1 MKELAEFIR
10 FLTPF
15 LSDIQR
21 YKYISGFH
29 LYFQIFLV
37 LVFFATK
44 NGIIKIV
51 VLIVIGISI
60 WLELYWKECPITVLE
75 REFHSETWD
84 DILDIIF
91 KNFEWT
97 ITRSEKIVGFT
108 CFNIGILISFSLFT
122 LYEFIS
128 KMYSSSSKV

>member
-10 FLTPF
+10 ILTPF
-15 LSDIQR
+15 LTDIQR

-37 LVFFATK
+37 IVFFATK
-44 NGIIKIV
+44 YIPIKIL
-51 VLIVIGISI
+51 VLIIIAGSI
-60 WLELYWKECPITVLE
+60 WLELCWKDCPVTILE

-84 DILDIIF
+84 DILDVIF
-91 KNFEWT
+91 KTSSWT

-108 CFNIGILISFSLFT
+108 CFNIGVLISFSLFT
-122 LYEFIS
+122 LYECI
-128 KMYSSSSKV
+128 KTYSS

>member
-21 YKYISGFH
+21 YKYISGVH

-37 LVFFATK
+37 IVFFVTK
-44 NGIIKIV
+44 NIIIKIV
-51 VLIVIGISI
+51 VLVIITFSI
-60 WLELYWKECPITVLE
+60 FLELCWKDCPITILE

-91 KNFEWT
+91 KTSGWT

-108 CFNIGILISFSLFT
+108 CFNVGILISFSLFT
-122 LYEFIS
+122 LYEFGS
-128 KMYSSSSKV
+128 KMYSSLNKV

>member
-1 MKELAEFIR
+1 MKEFAEFLR

-15 LSDIQR
+15 LTDIQR

-37 LVFFATK
+37 VVFFLIKNITTK
-44 NGIIKIV
+44 LLVLCIIA
-51 VLIVIGISI
+51 GSI
-60 WLELYWKECPITVLE
+60 WLELCWKDCPVTILE

-84 DILDIIF
+84 DILDVIF
-91 KNFEWT
+91 KTFEWK

-108 CFNIGILISFSLFT
+108 CFNIGVLISFSLFT
-122 LYEFIS
+122 FHHFIT
-128 KMYSSSSKV
+128 YL

>member
-29 LYFQIFLV
+29 LYFQFFLV
-37 LVFFATK
+37 IVFFAT
-44 NGIIKIV
+44 NILSIKIL
-51 VLIVIGISI
+51 VLFIIAWSI
-60 WLELYWKECPITVLE
+60 WLELCWKDCPVTILE

-91 KNFEWT
+91 KTFSWS

-108 CFNIGILISFSLFT
+108 CFNIGVLISFSLFT
-122 LYEFIS
+122 LYECI
-128 KMYSSSSKV
+128 KNNSSNKA

>member
-1 MKELAEFIR
+1 MEELAEFIR

-37 LVFFATK
+37 IIFFAIK
-44 NGIIKIV
+44 NYFVKFAILIIIAV
-51 VLIVIGISI
+51 SI
-60 WLELYWKECPITVLE
+60 CLELCLKDCPITVLE

-84 DILDIIF
+84 DILDVIF
-91 KNFEWT
+91 KTFGWK

-108 CFNIGILISFSLFT
+108 CFNIGVLISFSLFT
-122 LYEFIS
+122 FHDFIRHL
-128 KMYSSSSKV
+128 

>member
-1 MKELAEFIR
+1 MKEVAEFIR
-10 FLTPF
+10 FLSPF

-37 LVFFATK
+37 IVFFAIK
-44 NGIIKIV
+44 SSLVRLLILIIIAS
-51 VLIVIGISI
+51 SI
-60 WLELYWKECPITVLE
+60 WLELYWKDCPITILE

-84 DILDIIF
+84 DILDVIF
-91 KNFEWT
+91 KNFEWK

-108 CFNIGILISFSLFT
+108 CFNIGVLISFSLFT
-122 LYEFIS
+122 LHDFITHL
-128 KMYSSSSKV
+128 